1 MGLHT
6 ERVFLYMRYFIRL
19 RYHGGR
25 YHGWQIQPNALTV
38 QQVLDDALSK
48 LLRRSTETVGCGR
61 TDTGVH
67 ASDFY
72 AHFDTDEPIDAA
84 QLHFRLDAMR
94 LPGIDIVEIFPVEAQ
109 WHARFSAIEREYE
122 YRIALR
128 RNPFLEGQ
136 CWFLHK
142 APKLERMNAAA
153 KLLLGKHDFG
163 CFSKSH
169 TQTHTDICDLRVA
182 EWRLEGELLI
192 FRIVADRFLRNM
204 VRAIVGTLVDVGQGK
219 LQPAAVHDILAS
231 GDRSEAGMSVPAEG
245 LFLHRVQYPEGLKNS

>member
-1 MGLHT
+1 
-6 ERVFLYMRYFIRL
+6 MRYFIRL
-19 RYHGGR
+19 RYHGGK

-38 QQVLDDALSK
+38 QQVLDEALSK
-48 LLRRSTETVGCGR
+48 LLRGPIETTGCGR

-67 ASDFY
+67 ASEFY
-72 AHFDTDEPIDAA
+72 AHFDTGAKVNCA
-84 QLHFRLDAMR
+84 QLHYRLDAMR
-94 LPGIDIVEIFPVEAQ
+94 LPGIDIMDIVAVDSQ

-136 CWFLHK
+136 CWALHK
-142 APKLERMNAAA
+142 VPDIAKMNRAARY
-153 KLLLGKHDFG
+153 LLGKQDFG
-163 CFSKSH
+163 CFSKTH

-182 EWRLEGELLI
+182 EWRQEREVLI

-204 VRAIVGTLVDVGQGK
+204 VRAIVGTLVDIGLGK
-219 LQPAAVHDILAS
+219 LDVEALPAILAS

-245 LFLHRVQYPEGLKNS
+245 LFLHRVEYPKALILKADYH